1 MRRQLLLGGSVL
13 ALLLAGSL
21 PALAQVQESASPSQ
35 PQAQEASQAE
45 ISQEELQQFA
55 KAIKQLQAIQQES
68 EKKVVKA
75 IEGEGLSRERFREIS
90 QVQQNPETQSTTE
103 VTDEEMQSFEKA
115 VARVTE
121 LLQAAQSKMEQAVRA
136 EGLEIQRFNQIATAV
151 RQTPALQQELQQM
164 TQN

>member
-13 ALLLAGSL
+13 VPLLAGSL
-21 PALAQVQESASPSQ
+21 PARAQVQEPASQ
-35 PQAQEASQAE
+35 PQAQEASQTE

-75 IEGEGLSRERFREIS
+75 IEGEGLSQERFREIS

-103 VTDEEMQSFEKA
+103 VTEEEMQSFEKA

>member
-13 ALLLAGSL
+13 ALLLVGNL
-21 PALAQVQESASPSQ
+21 PARTQAQEPASQ
-35 PQAQEASQAE
+35 PQAQEASQVE

-55 KAIKQLQAIQQES
+55 KIIKQLEAIQQES
-68 EKKVVKA
+68 EQKVVKA
-75 IEGEGLSRERFREIS
+75 IQGEGLSQERFREIS

-103 VTDEEMQSFEKA
+103 VTEEEMQSFKKA
-115 VARVTE
+115 VAKVTE
-121 LLQAAQSKMEQAVRA
+121 LLQAAQLKMEQAVRA

>member
-1 MRRQLLLGGSVL
+1 MRRQLLLGGSIL

-21 PALAQVQESASPSQ
+21 PARTQAQEPASQ
-35 PQAQEASQAE
+35 LQAQEASQAK

-68 EKKVVKA
+68 EQKVVKA
-75 IEGEGLSRERFREIS
+75 IQGEGLSQERFREIS
-90 QVQQNPETQSTTE
+90 QLQQNPETQSTTE
-103 VTDEEMQSFEKA
+103 VTEEEMQSFEKA
-115 VARVTE
+115 AARVTE

>member
-21 PALAQVQESASPSQ
+21 PARTQVQEPASQ

-68 EKKVVKA
+68 EQKVVKA
-75 IEGEGLSRERFREIS
+75 IQGEGLSQERFREIS
-90 QVQQNPETQSTTE
+90 QVQQNPETQLTTE
-103 VTDEEMQSFEKA
+103 VTEEEMQSFKKA

-151 RQTPALQQELQQM
+151 KQTPALQQELQQM